1 MIEQIREMCEAGLSA
16 KRIAHKLKL
25 EHKEVQDIIK
35 ENQFSLKKEIFTDDE
50 IPRIVQLYIEGVS
63 AKSLGKKYSIDK
75 RRVQRWANNQNVL
88 RAKGEA
94 NRLVKFNEHYFD
106 IVTVDM
112 AYWLG
117 FFYADVY
124 NSQSVNTVVLA
135 LQTRDRPHLEKLATV
150 LQLPLEKITYSKVDK
165 YAHNT
170 LKMYSKYMCEK
181 LTELGCPQGK
191 SFLIKYPGWLPAE
204 LNNHFI
210 RGLFD
215 GDGCLTF
222 REKQREWKWS
232 LMSTKE
238 VCEAIHNIFI
248 EKIGVNVPVW
258 YSSDTGNNTY
268 ILVTSGNE
276 KIAKI
281 MKWLYA
287 NSTDDIR
294 LTRKYEKYERLAEQ
308 QKNRNINRPNYLL
321 TEEQKQQIA
330 ICKDPMSE
338 ITARY
343 QIHEKTVYQIRKKY
357 SVLES

>member
-1 MIEQIREMCEAGLSA
+1 MIDRIQEMCEAGLSA
-16 KRIAHKLKL
+16 KRIANKLQL

-35 ENQFSLKKEIFTDDE
+35 ENQFSLKKEIFTDDI
-50 IPRIVQLYIEGVS
+50 IPRIVQLYIDGVS

-75 RRVQRWANNQNVL
+75 RRVQRWANNQDVL
-88 RAKGEA
+88 RSKNESH
-94 NRLVKFNEHYFD
+94 RITVFNERYFD
-106 IVTVDM
+106 DVTVDN
-112 AYWLG
+112 AYWFG

-124 NSQSVNTVVLA
+124 NGKVVNTVTLA
-135 LQTRDRPHLEKLATV
+135 LQHRDRSHLEKLASA

-181 LTELGCPQGK
+181 LIERGCPQGK
-191 SFLIKYPGWLPAE
+191 SFLIKYPEWLPSE

-238 VCEAIHNIFI
+238 VCDAIHDIFLK
-248 EKIGVNVPVW
+248 ELNANVPVK
-258 YSSDTGNNTY
+258 YASETGNNTY
-268 ILVTSGNE
+268 NMETSGNE

-287 NSTDDIR
+287 DSTDDIK
-294 LTRKYEKYERLAEQ
+294 LTRKYEKYERLVEQ

-321 TEEQKQQIA
+321 TEEQKQQILA
-330 ICKDPMSE
+330 SKETVTE
-338 ITARY
+338 IAAQY
-343 QIHEKTVYQIRKKY
+343 KINEKTEYQIRKKY
-357 SVLES
+357 NPL

>member
-1 MIEQIREMCEAGLSA
+1 MCGAGFSA
-16 KRIAHKLKL
+16 KRIANKLQL
-25 EHKEVQDIIK
+25 GHKEVQDIIK
-35 ENQFSLKKEIFTDDE
+35 ENQFSLKNEVFTDDE
-50 IPRIVQLYIEGVS
+50 IPRIVQLYIDGVS
-63 AKSLGKKYSIDK
+63 AKSLGQKYSIDK
-75 RRVQRWANNQNVL
+75 RRVQRWANNQDVL
-88 RAKGEA
+88 RSK
-94 NRLVKFNEHYFD
+94 NESHRVTPLNETYFD
-106 IVTVDM
+106 VVTVGM

-124 NSQSVNTVVLA
+124 NSQSVNTVTLA
-135 LQTRDRPHLEKLATV
+135 LQARDKLHLEKLATV

-165 YAHNT
+165 HAHNT

-191 SFLIKYPGWLPAE
+191 SFLIKYPDWLPSE
-204 LNNHFI
+204 LYNHFI

-222 REKQREWKWS
+222 RKKQREWKWS

-238 VCEAIHNIFI
+238 VCEAIHDIFMK
-248 EKIGVNVPVW
+248 ELGLNVPVR
-258 YSSDTGNNTY
+258 YASETGHNTY
-268 ILVTSGNE
+268 NMETSGNE

-338 ITARY
+338 ITTRY